1 MKGPLKIALDTLYPP
16 RCPFCRRL
24 LDKTEK
30 RVCRFC
36 RKRYEGSVVRREVKN
51 TLGCVAPF
59 SYRDEVRLS
68 IIRYKFW
75 RAAIYGEAYAEF
87 LAKCIDESG
96 FSCDII
102 TWVPLSRVRL
112 FSRGYDQARILAEA
126 TARNL
131 GLPAARLLKK
141 TRHTRPQSGLASA
154 AQRRK
159 NASGAYCCIAP
170 ETARG
175 KTVLLIDDIVT
186 SGATMAECAAVL
198 KAAGCA
204 GVYAAAAA
212 SR

>member
-1 MKGPLKIALDTLYPP
+1 MNSLPETVLDLLYPP

-24 LDKTEK
+24 LVKTEK

-36 RKRYEGSVVRREVKN
+36 RKRYAGSAVRREVKN

-59 SYRDEVRLS
+59 SYRDEVRSS

-87 LAKCIDESG
+87 LAKCIDESR

-102 TWVPLSRVRL
+102 TWVPLSRLRL

-131 GLPAARLLKK
+131 GLPAVRLLKK
-141 TRHTRPQSGLASA
+141 TRNTRPQSGLASA

-159 NASGAYCCIAP
+159 NASGVYCCIAP
-170 ETARG
+170 EAAKG

-186 SGATMAECAAVL
+186 SGATLAECAAVL